1 MSLKIDITVDT
12 SSITKLTTKMSMA
25 ADPARR
31 AAAMHELGLLME
43 RNIVARTPRGLT
55 GGAAGSV
62 LLKSWSSAQAMV
74 TGALSY
80 WHPLEEG
87 SRAHIIAPK
96 NAKVLAF
103 RTKSGTK
110 VFARRV
116 KHPGTKGVH
125 AFRDGA
131 KDTAPKVAPIIM
143 KHLGLS

>member
-1 MSLKIDITVDT
+1 MSLKIDIIVDT
-12 SSITKLTTKMSMA
+12 SSITKLTTKMSAA

-43 RNIVARTPRGLT
+43 RNIVARTPRRT

-62 LLKSWSSAQAMV
+62 LLKSWSSTQAMV

-80 WHPLEEG
+80 WPPLEEG